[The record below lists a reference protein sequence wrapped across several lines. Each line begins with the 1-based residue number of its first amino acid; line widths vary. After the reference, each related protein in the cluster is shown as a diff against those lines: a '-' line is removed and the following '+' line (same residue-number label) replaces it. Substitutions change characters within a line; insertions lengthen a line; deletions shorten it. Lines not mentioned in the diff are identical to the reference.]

1 MRKAREPL
9 LDEFHKRL
17 YAFLRSKTL
26 AAWTFALS
34 TSPWLCPQV
43 QVALSSLDLLT
54 SIVAT
59 FFAAHPGGLDALA
72 VDDASAGLWISPEVH
87 PCPPAQCL
95 VQPLPSAVNAPEAEV
110 VVDGFPGREIMRE
123 QTPGAAAPH
132 HVEEDGVEDL
142 AQGVHPRASGSS
154 RGGEMGLD

>member
-1 MRKAREPL
+1 MQKAREPL
-9 LDEFHKRL
+9 LERFHKKRL

-72 VDDASAGLWISPEVH
+72 VDDASAGMVVDLSRGAPV
-87 PCPPAQCL
+87 PPPAQCL
-95 VQPLPSAVNAPEAEV
+95 VQPLPSAVT
-110 VVDGFPGREIMRE
+110 MR
-123 QTPGAAAPH
+123 Q
-132 HVEEDGVEDL
+132 
-142 AQGVHPRASGSS
+142 R
-154 RGGEMGLD
+154 RK